1 MGAHQHILKQVFMKL
16 TVVFTEQID
25 TQQVPPLL
33 ITEITPDTKNLKSLD
48 GYEFIE
54 IYNNTNQPINMKDYK
69 IIYRYPTGSSSPE
82 QNWNLTDDKIIQP
95 QESFIVWIHNEGNKD
110 KTIADFNQA
119 YDLNNLTESN
129 VTIIQSD
136 GMANGT
142 ERTLI
147 VTDNF
152 NNEIVQATY
161 NDGQR
166 DVKVDQGI
174 IYKYPTEG
182 KSMVK
187 VGVSET
193 ITPATII
200 PGQVPSVPVQVEIDH
215 ESPVIE
221 HIKPTLSDET
231 EDITLEVTVTSEQ
244 EVSGVN
250 AYVRQSDSMEFQ
262 AIPMK
267 ATENLKIFTL
277 TIPREMIWSD
287 HVSYYFEASNQSG
300 TETTETYELIIP
312 KPEVNFQD
320 VPALFITELVP
331 DSTNVNT
338 LDGYEFIEVYNNADQ
353 DINFTDYTIRYRY
366 PMEGPGADLLWGRL
380 IMKKL

>member
-1 MGAHQHILKQVFMKL
+1 
-16 TVVFTEQID
+16 
-25 TQQVPPLL
+25 
-33 ITEITPDTKNLKSLD
+33 
-48 GYEFIE
+48 
-54 IYNNTNQPINMKDYK
+54 
-69 IIYRYPTGSSSPE
+69 
-82 QNWNLTDDKIIQP
+82 
-95 QESFIVWIHNEGNKD
+95 
-110 KTIADFNQA
+110 
-119 YDLNNLTESN
+119 
-129 VTIIQSD
+129 
-136 GMANGT
+136 MANGT

-147 VTDNF
+147 IADNF

-174 IYKYPTEG
+174 IYQYPTEG
-182 KSMVK
+182 TSMVK

-250 AYVRQSDSMEFQ
+250 AYVKQSESMEFQ
-262 AIPMK
+262 AIPMN
-267 ATENLKIFTL
+267 ATENPEIYTL

-300 TETTETYELIIP
+300 TETTETYELTIP
-312 KPEVNFQD
+312 QPEVNFQD

-331 DSTNVNT
+331 DSTNVNS

-366 PMEGPGADLLWGRL
+366 PMEGPGADLLWGPTDNEEVIIPSGETVVFWIINSGNTHLTDQDFNANYGTNLQEGKEL
-380 IMKKL
+380 IKIYNNGMANSSLSFTSHRN